1 MHADLGYGSALI
13 HFSLE
18 KTQRVGQP
26 DGMGGAFAAPRWKPH
41 PQLGKDATAS
51 ACDALST
58 HTFMHSERPFHG
70 STMWGGEDS
79 CGGI

>member
-1 MHADLGYGSALI
+1 MRAGLGYGAALI

-26 DGMGGAFAAPRWKPH
+26 DGIGGAFAVPKRKPR
-41 PQLGKDATAS
+41 PQPGKGATA
-51 ACDALST
+51 ADCDALST